1 MKIRQSEQ
9 AANTREAVRT
19 ALVGAAACGLV
30 LAPAA
35 LALAG
40 DPYMKGDDSWITV
53 SGTVESVSPD
63 RFILDYGEGLITV
76 EMDDGDRDADA
87 YKLISGDE
95 VTVSGRI
102 DDDFFERRSIEASSV
117 YVEDLGTTFFAS
129 SLDEEDRGTA
139 VVQVTY
145 PVDVYGASV
154 VGEVTEVFD
163 EEFTVSYGNKAVR
176 VDVDSLGY
184 DPLDDDGYQ
193 QIDVGDIVKVTG
205 RFDTE
210 IFTGRE
216 LEANTVIVLSDS

>member
-19 ALVGAAACGLV
+19 ALVGVAACGLV

-35 LALAG
+35 LAFAG
-40 DPYMKGDDSWITV
+40 DPYLKGDDSWITV
-53 SGTVESVSPD
+53 SGTVETVSPD
-63 RFILDYGEGLITV
+63 RFILNYGEGLITV

-117 YVEDLGTTFFAS
+117 YVEDIGTTFFAS
-129 SLDEEDRGTA
+129 SLDEEDWGTA

-154 VGEVTEVFD
+154 VGEEDAFLDQPLPEDAWPV
-163 EEFTVSYGNKAVR
+163 
-176 VDVDSLGY
+176 VD
-184 DPLDDDGYQ
+184 
-193 QIDVGDIVKVTG
+193 
-205 RFDTE
+205 F
-210 IFTGRE
+210 
-216 LEANTVIVLSDS
+216 

>member
-1 MKIRQSEQ
+1 MRIRQSEQ

-19 ALVGAAACGLV
+19 ALVGVAACGLV

-35 LALAG
+35 LAFAG
-40 DPYMKGDDSWITV
+40 DPYLKGDDSWITV
-53 SGTVESVSPD
+53 SGTVETVSPD
-63 RFILDYGEGLITV
+63 RFILNYGEGLITV

-117 YVEDLGTTFFAS
+117 YVEDIGTTFFAS
-129 SLDEEDRGTA
+129 SLDEEDWGTA